1 MFIAQSVHQRLFR
14 KCSLS
19 GIKGRVRRKL
29 GHGIILQLKL
39 VQTPF
44 LTRFSLRPF
53 KTQPNKGKGWFVRQQ
68 VGSSWN
74 RSNSIGCSQY
84 FICLQVASEA
94 RQNIS
99 GLATRSPL
107 NMFFGLFYPLL
118 FEVSALIPDPAF
130 SKG

>member
-53 KTQPNKGKGWFVRQQ
+53 KTQPSKGKGWFVRQQ

-84 FICLQVASEA
+84 FICLQVAPEA

-99 GLATRSPL
+99 GLATRYPL